1 MSETGATAGRQNS
14 TTPNASRSG
23 AAENE
28 SSNPS
33 ALARTMKQLRGN
45 PLVVVLIAAAALSPL
60 WLLYLCGLAAP
71 VPCALQQPER
81 SGWWTEYFG
90 A

>member
-45 PLVVVLIAAAALSPL
+45 PLVVIDCGSGLSPL
-60 WLLYLCGLAAP
+60 WLLSSWAGGP
-71 VPCALQQPER
+71 
-81 SGWWTEYFG
+81 G
-90 A
+90 AVCFTAT